1 MMRQIKLKMK
11 GSETKCLALLLLSMV
26 YLCFVQQVKGQNYTD
41 DLPNTE
47 VVSLLPE
54 GKHWK
59 LVWNDEFKGYSLD
72 TAKWDFRLH
81 IMQTRYETWTNDA
94 YELDGEG
101 HLLLKVYEKDGEF
114 YTSQLQTGSNF
125 MDRPGDQYGSSILTW
140 PIAQLKK
147 PKFTH
152 KYGYYE
158 IRCKLPAE
166 DGWWVAF
173 WLQSP
178 TIGATLDPL
187 ESGVEIDIMENFTRD
202 GIISH
207 NIHWNGYGK
216 NHSGAGSGPIDLQ
229 LNDGDFHTY
238 GVDWSPLGY
247 VFYVDGKE
255 TWRISGPVSHREQ
268 FILVSAE
275 CHGYRKGAASPLLRK
290 ARLPD
295 YFIVDYIRVY
305 DGY

>member
-1 MMRQIKLKMK
+1 MK
-11 GSETKCLALLLLSMV
+11 KFLLNFAVLVLLLIV
-26 YLCFVQQVKGQNYTD
+26 YQGWVPRIKMADIENITQSRDV
-41 DLPNTE
+41 E
-47 VVSLLPE
+47 SLLPE
-54 GKHWK
+54 EKQWRLAWH
-59 LVWNDEFKGYSLD
+59 DEFNGDHLD
-72 TAKWDFRLH
+72 TTKWSFRMH
-81 IMQTRYETWTNDA
+81 IMQTRHTTWTDDA
-94 YELDGEG
+94 YEMDGQG
-101 HLLLKVYEKDGEF
+101 HLLLKVYEKDGDY

-125 MDRPGDQYGSSILTW
+125 MDRPGDPYGRSKLTW
-140 PIAQLKK
+140 PIAALKK
-147 PKFTH
+147 SKFVH

-158 IRCKLPAE
+158 IRCRLPAQE
-166 DGWWVAF
+166 GWWVAF

-216 NHSGAGSGPIDLQ
+216 NHQSAGSGPLNLQ

-238 GVDWSPLGY
+238 GMDWSPLGY

-268 FILVSAE
+268 FILVSTE
-275 CHGYRKGAASPLLRK
+275 CEGYRYGAPSPKLKK
-290 ARLPD
+290 AVLPD
-295 YFIVDYIRVY
+295 YFIVDYVRVY
-305 DGY
+305 DEI